1 MNVDSRGF
9 LQYFIGY
16 LGVCGTNPHHQITV
30 TNVTTIRKS
39 AAFVEIPE
47 PLECGAGDA
56 AHLGGTFYE
65 IGVTVTSVGEL
76 RFVSLYQ
83 LLA

>member
-1 MNVDSRGF
+1 M
-9 LQYFIGY
+9 
-16 LGVCGTNPHHQITV
+16 TV

-56 AHLGGTFYE
+56 AHLGGSFYE
-65 IGVTVTSVGEL
+65 VGVAVTPVGFL
-76 RFVSLYQ
+76 
-83 LLA
+83 